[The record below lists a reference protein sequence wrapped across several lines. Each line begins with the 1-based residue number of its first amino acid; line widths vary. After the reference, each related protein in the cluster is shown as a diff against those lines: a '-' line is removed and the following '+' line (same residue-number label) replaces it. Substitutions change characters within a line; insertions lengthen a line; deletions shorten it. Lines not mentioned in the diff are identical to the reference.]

1 MAVTTVPNIT
11 DKLKT
16 CSYGSLINGLKKLH
30 SRINTYCTSIENGI
44 DTALRARLSYIYI
57 CMYIY
62 THVYICIHMYT
73 YIYAVAKVGYS

>member
-1 MAVTTVPNIT
+1 MAVTTLPNIT

-57 CMYIY
+57 YVCIY
-62 THVYICIHMYT
+62 THMYTYVYICIH
-73 YIYAVAKVGYS
+73 IYAVAKVGYS